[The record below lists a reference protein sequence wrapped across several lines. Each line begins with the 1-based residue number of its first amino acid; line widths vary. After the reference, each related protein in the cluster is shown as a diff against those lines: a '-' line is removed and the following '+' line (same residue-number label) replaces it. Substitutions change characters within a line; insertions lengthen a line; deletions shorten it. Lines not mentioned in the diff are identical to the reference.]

1 MRLYVV
7 RRSMRRELRG
17 IAASVWVNFGSDR
30 GSSEVSQLGLAS
42 ASDIGQSAF
51 VIKALAGCYRSTAAM
66 TAITECLQDA
76 LASMGRCVAS
86 SAVHRYGD
94 GQKRVWRKT

>member
-51 VIKALAGCYRSTAAM
+51 VI
-66 TAITECLQDA
+66 
-76 LASMGRCVAS
+76 
-86 SAVHRYGD
+86 
-94 GQKRVWRKT
+94 